1 MPAADTIHSPSP
13 EEVMEYLDGEGTAA
27 SRAAIEAHL
36 VTCTTCR
43 EVVSGQ
49 REISARTTA
58 WTVDEPP
65 LSLKVPSSPRTPA
78 RILAWPRSRAVLG
91 AMGVAAAVLLVVAFW
106 EPSFRRPVPEES
118 MSRAE
123 AARAVMPP
131 PETSVIAGRSTAL
144 ESARTPA
151 SQAMASPSVD
161 SIASPGAGGGGSLRP
176 MTEALVSRRP
186 MVIRTAGLNIVAKD
200 FSGVRP
206 AVEAI
211 VAEAGGFIDDLTVTG
226 DGGAA
231 RQLRGTLRIPGDRM
245 AAVLER
251 LRRLGQVVEDTQ
263 GAQDVTDQIVDL
275 EARMLSSRATER
287 RLIELL
293 RTRTGKLTDVL
304 EVERELTRV
313 RLEIERLDAEKTNLD
328 RRVSY
333 GTIAVT
339 ISEERKAGLAQ
350 GPLSLAT
357 RVRIAAADGVET
369 ALETIVSAVLLLL
382 RVGPMLIVWLP
393 IAAATWFIARTWT
406 LRRTRRSAQ

>member
-58 WTVDEPP
+58 WTVDEAP
-65 LSLKVPSSPRTPA
+65 LSLKVPASPRAPA
-78 RILAWPRSRAVLG
+78 RILALRPSRAVLG
-91 AMGVAAAVLLVVAFW
+91 AMAVAAAVLLVVALW
-106 EPSFRRPVPEES
+106 EPSFKRPIPEES

-123 AARAVMPP
+123 VPRAVTPQ
-131 PETSVIAGRSTAL
+131 PEISVLADRASAL
-144 ESARTPA
+144 ESARAPS
-151 SQAMASPSVD
+151 SQAMASPSLD
-161 SIASPGAGGGGSLRP
+161 SIASPGAGGGALRP
-176 MTEALVSRRP
+176 MAEALVSRRP
-186 MVIRTAGLNIVAKD
+186 MVIRTAGLNVVAKE
-200 FSGVRP
+200 FSGIRP

-275 EARMLSSRATER
+275 DARMLSSRATER

-333 GTIAVT
+333 GTIAIT
-339 ISEERKAGLAQ
+339 ISEERKAGLAP

-357 RVRIAAADGVET
+357 RVRIAAADGLEA
-369 ALETIVSAVLLLL
+369 ALETIVSAVLLVL

-393 IAAATWFIARTWT
+393 IAAATWFIARAWA